1 MCVIVIQYL
10 ILMNTYGA
18 HSKCQTLR
26 KKGNKI
32 QTRLQQS
39 YGPIEDRELH
49 IYNVWK
55 HTRAEILEKMTEDRS
70 DILFLSDGLLL
81 YLLSSL
87 LHIPHFLYSQI
98 INWNIIATWKPM
110 IAVTK

>member
-26 KKGNKI
+26 EKGNKI

-49 IYNVWK
+49 IYIVWK

-70 DILFLSDGLLL
+70 DIFFLSDGLLL

-98 INWNIIATWKPM
+98 INWNIIATWKSM